1 MKRFFLLIRNHYQ
14 NNGLLGISI
23 KKLIRMKG
31 GDDLFKVQNVE
42 LVETGAPSKSK
53 ISQAAERID
62 EILNDDRIG
71 EEQKKPFRTIRE
83 ESIFDD
89 SEKIKMERLRD
100 SLIAKTN
107 YPIYSKIKGKIP
119 YAILTPFTF
128 SELARLASY
137 RIAGFTSAPFTIAS
151 FLGISM
157 PCAVT
162 FSMLEMY
169 APDRLKL
176 PCKCAK
182 WSGGLV
188 FYGVCS
194 TVDYFTAPIE
204 TKTAGQPL
212 PMDAPQLMGTL
223 PQRSDVKELWRLR
236 KLAKSVTEKTEF
248 SPTLGEL

>member
-1 MKRFFLLIRNHYQ
+1 MKKIFLLSRKHYQ

-23 KKLIRMKG
+23 KKLTRIRG
-31 GDDLFKVQNVE
+31 GSDSFHIPNAE
-42 LVETGAPSKSK
+42 LVETDTPSKSK
-53 ISQAAERID
+53 ISRAAERID
-62 EILNDDRIG
+62 EILNDDRIS

-100 SLIAKTN
+100 SIIAKAK
-107 YPIYSKIKGKIP
+107 YPVYSKIKGKIP
-119 YAILTPFTF
+119 YVILTPFTF

-137 RIAGFTSAPFTIAS
+137 RVAGLTSAPFTIAS
-151 FLGISM
+151 LIGISM

-194 TVDYFTAPIE
+194 TIDSLTAPIE

-212 PMDAPQLMGTL
+212 PIDAPQLMGTL
-223 PQRSDVKELWRLR
+223 PQRSDAEELWKLKEL
-236 KLAKSVTEKTEF
+236 AESITEKA
-248 SPTLGEL
+248 TLGEL

>member
-1 MKRFFLLIRNHYQ
+1 M
-14 NNGLLGISI
+14 
-23 KKLIRMKG
+23 
-31 GDDLFKVQNVE
+31 
-42 LVETGAPSKSK
+42 
-53 ISQAAERID
+53 
-62 EILNDDRIG
+62 NDDRIG